1 MLLAK
6 LDKIAY
12 FDISCYDSYRWK
24 LNTASYEIL
33 LMGKKVKI
41 DLGNMDYKTWRE
53 ELQED
58 ADTLELLILMMKDIT
73 PEHDSKLQTLI
84 ELLDEKMTHS
94 INEGNKKVLIFC

>member
-1 MLLAK
+1 
-6 LDKIAY
+6 
-12 FDISCYDSYRWK
+12 
-24 LNTASYEIL
+24 
-33 LMGKKVKI
+33 MGKKVKI
-41 DLGNMDYKTWRE
+41 DLSNMDYKTWRE

-94 INEGNKKVLIFC
+94 ISEGNKKVLIFC

>member
-1 MLLAK
+1 
-6 LDKIAY
+6 
-12 FDISCYDSYRWK
+12 
-24 LNTASYEIL
+24 
-33 LMGKKVKI
+33 MGKKVKI

-73 PEHDSKLQTLI
+73 QEHDSKLQTLI

>member
-1 MLLAK
+1 
-6 LDKIAY
+6 
-12 FDISCYDSYRWK
+12 
-24 LNTASYEIL
+24 
-33 LMGKKVKI
+33 MGKKVKI

-58 ADTLELLILMMKDIT
+58 ADTLELLILMMKYIT

>member
-1 MLLAK
+1 
-6 LDKIAY
+6 
-12 FDISCYDSYRWK
+12 
-24 LNTASYEIL
+24 
-33 LMGKKVKI
+33 MGKKVKI

-84 ELLDEKMTHS
+84 ELLDEKMKHS

>member
-1 MLLAK
+1 
-6 LDKIAY
+6 
-12 FDISCYDSYRWK
+12 
-24 LNTASYEIL
+24 
-33 LMGKKVKI
+33 MGKKVKI

-73 PEHDSKLQTLI
+73 PDHDSKLQTLI